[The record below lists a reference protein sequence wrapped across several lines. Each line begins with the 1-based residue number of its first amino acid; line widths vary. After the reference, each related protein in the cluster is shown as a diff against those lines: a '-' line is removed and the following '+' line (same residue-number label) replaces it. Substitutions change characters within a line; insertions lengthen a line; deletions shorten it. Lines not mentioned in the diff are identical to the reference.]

1 MNTHEYIM
9 NKNEPT
15 PFNRDSEIRGHCDQC
30 HEDFYQDDYCEP
42 YTCTSCEEGLWV
54 GIPPHGHNC
63 QAIYVDKLWTRIER
77 LRNKVESTGELD
89 YNEYN
94 KLLSKIR
101 YIENA
106 QEKLEMKKTVTGAKK
121 YEGSC

>member
-77 LRNKVESTGELD
+77 LRNKVESTGELNH
-89 YNEYN
+89 NEYK
-94 KLLSKIR
+94 KLLSLTQ
-101 YIENA
+101 YIVN
-106 QEKLEMKKTVTGAKK
+106 EKEKFEMEAMIVGAKK
-121 YEGSC
+121 YEVRV